1 MELPPALREAVNR
14 ALDGVSA
21 SELARASAAL
31 SQRYRSATRDGNWHV
46 ANDLSARAY
55 LAARLPATFA
65 AVRAAMDF
73 VAGVRPAFS
82 PGTVLDGGAGPGTA
96 LWAAADLWPEVASAT
111 MIEGSAAMRNWGETL
126 SREAHVPTVVWRGG
140 DVIAE
145 MARQT
150 PHDLVTLAYV
160 LGELAQDAQ
169 DRLVERLWSLTGD
182 TLLIVEP
189 GTPAGWRRI
198 LRARGA
204 LLLAGAH
211 MVAPCPHV
219 KTCPLHE
226 PDWCH
231 FARRVSRSRV
241 HRLAKEAEVPWEDE
255 KYIYLAVS
263 RHEGG
268 LPEARMVA
276 PPQHASGKISL
287 KLCQQDGLSAQ
298 RLVTRREGDDYKVA
312 RRLEWGDAL
321 R

>member
-14 ALDGVSA
+14 ALEGVSA
-21 SELARASAAL
+21 SDLARAAASL
-31 SQRYRSATRDGNWHV
+31 SLRYRSETRDGKWHV
-46 ANDLSARAY
+46 ANDLTARAY

-73 VAGVRPAFS
+73 IAQVRPEFS
-82 PGTVLDGGAGPGTA
+82 PKTMLDAGAGPGTA
-96 LWAAADLWPEVASAT
+96 LWAAAERWPEIVSAT
-111 MIEGSAAMRNWGETL
+111 MIEGSSAMRNWGETL
-126 SREAHVPTVVWRGG
+126 AREAHVPKVIWRGG
-140 DVIAE
+140 DVVAE
-145 MARQT
+145 MARQST
-150 PHDLVTLAYV
+150 HDFVALAYV
-160 LGELAQDAQ
+160 LSELAQDAQ
-169 DRLVERLWSLTGD
+169 DKLVERLWALTGD
-182 TLLIVEP
+182 ILLIVEP

-211 MVAPCPHV
+211 MVAPCPHA

-241 HRLAKEAEVPWEDE
+241 HRLAKEADVPWEDE

-263 RHEGG
+263 RRAVDA
-268 LPEARMVA
+268 PKARVIA
-276 PPQHASGKISL
+276 SPQHSSGKVAL
-287 KLCQQDGLSAQ
+287 KLCLQDGMSAE
-298 RLVTRREGDDYKVA
+298 RLITRREGDDYKAA

-321 R
+321 S